1 MKKTEFAS
9 DIGTDVYDALAL
21 AIIEQACIDYIK
33 AIKKKNVIEMSRLEC
48 FFRSQWFAF
57 LTNLDGEYIMKLL
70 RENVYGETN

>member
-1 MKKTEFAS
+1 MKKTEYAS
-9 DIGTDVYDALAL
+9 DIGIDGYGVLAL

-33 AIKKKNVIEMSRLEC
+33 ATEEKNVIELSRLEY